1 MEMST
6 ELQNGL
12 VQSAFSSWMGFTK
25 ICVVRGT
32 VSLPGQ
38 GDGTGELQLWF
49 WERTS
54 EYGIYAS
61 KTPRNDRLVCEL
73 LIFFTHVLRCGYMA
87 GNWSDPTGH
96 CRSFSVFNAFLYSQ

>member
-12 VQSAFSSWMGFTK
+12 VQSAFSTWMGFTK

-38 GDGTGELQLWF
+38 GDGTGELQLLF

-61 KTPRNDRLVCEL
+61 KTPRNDRLVCGIID
-73 LIFFTHVLRCGYMA
+73 IFLRMFYA
-87 GNWSDPTGH
+87 VAIWPVTGH
-96 CRSFSVFNAFLYSQ
+96 CRSFSVFNTFLYSQ

>member
-12 VQSAFSSWMGFTK
+12 VQSAFSTWMGFTK

-38 GDGTGELQLWF
+38 GDGAGELQLWF

-73 LIFFTHVLRCGYMA
+73 LIFFYTCFLMFYAVA
-87 GNWSDPTGH
+87 IWPVTGH
-96 CRSFSVFNAFLYSQ
+96 CRSFSVFNTFLYSQ

>member
-1 MEMST
+1 MEVSI
-6 ELQNGL
+6 ELQHGL
-12 VQSAFSSWMGFTK
+12 VQSAFSTWMGFTK

-73 LIFFTHVLRCGYMA
+73 LIFFYACFTL
-87 GNWSDPTGH
+87 W
-96 CRSFSVFNAFLYSQ
+96 LYGR